1 MTERILL
8 SPPVFDGNEHGF
20 VQDAF
25 SVSNI
30 STYGNLLAQFEA
42 KLPAFTEGYQAIAT
56 NSGTSALHLAMKLIG
71 VSNGDEVICQSFTFC
86 ASANPICYLGATPVF
101 VDSEPETWNMDPVL
115 LEETIVDRLKKGK
128 KPKAIVVVDL
138 YGMPAKFE
146 EILQVADKY
155 QIPVIEDAAE
165 ALGSKYKG
173 KYCSSFGA
181 FGVFSFNGNK
191 IITTGSGGCLVS
203 SDFEAIKRAKYLSL
217 QAKDNVHFYRHQ
229 EIGYNYCMSNLSA
242 AVGLGQ
248 LERLE
253 EKVRSRRRIFERYV
267 QMFSDFEGIDL
278 LAEPEGVRSNR
289 WLSTITID
297 RKVTGF
303 DHEDVRQALATQQ
316 IESRYLW
323 NPLHLQPVFKQNPYY
338 GGGVAE
344 DLFQKGLCLPSGEQL
359 TELDQERIVGI
370 IKSLRK

>member
-1 MTERILL
+1 
-8 SPPVFDGNEHGF
+8 
-20 VQDAF
+20 
-25 SVSNI
+25 
-30 STYGNLLAQFEA
+30 
-42 KLPAFTEGYQAIAT
+42 
-56 NSGTSALHLAMKLIG
+56 
-71 VSNGDEVICQSFTFC
+71 
-86 ASANPICYLGATPVF
+86 
-101 VDSEPETWNMDPVL
+101 
-115 LEETIVDRLKKGK
+115 
-128 KPKAIVVVDL
+128 
-138 YGMPAKFE
+138 
-146 EILQVADKY
+146 
-155 QIPVIEDAAE
+155 
-165 ALGSKYKG
+165 
-173 KYCSSFGA
+173 
-181 FGVFSFNGNK
+181 
-191 IITTGSGGCLVS
+191 
-203 SDFEAIKRAKYLSL
+203 
-217 QAKDNVHFYRHQ
+217 
-229 EIGYNYCMSNLSA
+229 MSNLSA

-303 DHEDVRQALATQQ
+303 DHEDVRQALAAQQ